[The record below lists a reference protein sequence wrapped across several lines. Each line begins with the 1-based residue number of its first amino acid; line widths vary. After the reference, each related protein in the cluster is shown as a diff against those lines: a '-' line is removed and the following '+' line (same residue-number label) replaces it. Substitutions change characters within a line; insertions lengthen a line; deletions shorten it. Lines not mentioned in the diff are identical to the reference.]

1 MRLTLILLVL
11 TSVPALCVALPRSSV
26 VAVVGPGGLD
36 ESDMVRLIAR
46 AGGSVVRPG
55 GRPNV
60 IIAASTESGFVTR
73 LYRAGAWLVLDPIVT
88 DGCLKESMQNQ

>member
-26 VAVVGPGGLD
+26 VAVVGPGGL